1 MKIKIGI
8 GNVEGKRVNRVE
20 NVNVKM
26 WLVNGCE
33 YPTDEGDN
41 QLQLVSFQKTT
52 SEEAK
57 TENLLGT
64 DCD

>member
-1 MKIKIGI
+1 MQIKIGI

-20 NVNVKM
+20 KVNVGM
-26 WLVNGCE
+26 WLIKGCE
-33 YPTDEGDN
+33 PAPTRFISKQN
-41 QLQLVSFQKTT
+41 

-57 TENLLGT
+57 TENLLGA